1 MTARDYPFFSDRLAL
16 AQYVTFYEVAKNG
29 SLNGVYRGQNFFIN
43 EQVDYDNGNGGQAKY
58 SFVPFAFTGVT
69 VSRNGDNESTSLIFP
84 NNAVVRVWTTALL
97 GVGRRW
103 VAQVDTL
110 IVDPDNSAKNNRLSS
125 YTGQVISAGWAG
137 PRLEIQ
143 LGSVL
148 DAVGADVPRRRITEG
163 AFGPLPTTASIR
175 MA

>member
-16 AQYVTFYEVAKNG
+16 AQYVIFYEVAKNG
-29 SLNGVYRGQNFFIN
+29 SLNAVYRGQNFFIN
-43 EQVDYDNGNGGQAKY
+43 DQPSYDDGNGPAQY
-58 SFVPFAFTGVT
+58 LFVPFAFTGITVT
-69 VSRNGDNESTSLIFP
+69 RNGDNESTSLILP
-84 NNAVVRVWTTALL
+84 NNTIVRVWTTALMT
-97 GVGRRW
+97 VGRRW
-103 VAQVDTL
+103 VAKVDTL
-110 IVDPDNSAKNNRLSS
+110 IVDPDDSTKYNPLST
-125 YTGQVISAGWAG
+125 YTGQVVNAGWAG

-163 AFGPLPTTASIR
+163 AFGPLPTTASVR